1 MATNRAYTPGG
12 YPVISDPSANRRYTT
27 AQLAQISQSIAALN
41 ASINTNPTT
50 FATLPAPSVLQ
61 TGNVRCVTDS
71 TVNTWGATVAGGG
84 TNTVLCWCNGSHWTV
99 IGV

>member
-1 MATNRAYTPGG
+1 MATNKTYTPGG
-12 YPVISDPSANRRYTT
+12 FPVISDSTANRRYLTG
-27 AQLAQISQSIAALN
+27 QLAQISQTLTALN
-41 ASINTNPTT
+41 ASINTNQTT
-50 FATLPAPSVLQ
+50 FAALPAPSVLL

-84 TNTVLCWCNGSHWTV
+84 TNTVLCWCNGTHWTV